1 MKHSKPLLAIMVSA
15 FALCATVAVIAGFA
29 ANQQLISLKEA
40 NSQMTKELSDVRK
53 KAYVASKDIAIGDE
67 IVLEGENANVM
78 LTQLYLSTGNK
89 LMIDS
94 ETSGYAQTAIPAGSP
109 IFEALVGEKPPVE
122 ALTPER
128 VVEEVPESFQIP
140 YTITAS
146 HVDVNG
152 KKIAE
157 PTVINLGSG
166 VGEQAFS
173 LYSESP
179 EGYYLSSIKIEKGR
193 VYSFGADRLE
203 TSAGKS
209 MVYYYTDKTGLTRT
223 EITEDLEVVF
233 TYKEGS
239 SEQDVDKDVV
249 IKGVLEHGTNS
260 EAVTK
265 LNETS
270 SASGNDAIIFND
282 ISIGTEKDSQKK

>member
-109 IFEALVGEKPPVE
+109 IFE

-260 EAVTK
+260 AAVTK

>member
-1 MKHSKPLLAIMVSA
+1 MKHSKPLIAIAVSI
-15 FALCATVAVIAGFA
+15 FSLCTVAVVIAGCA
-29 ANQQLISLKEA
+29 VNQQLVSLREA
-40 NSQMTKELSDVRK
+40 NSQMAEELSSVRK
-53 KAYVASKDIAIGDE
+53 KAYVASKDISMGDE
-67 IVLEGENANVM
+67 IILEGENANVM

-89 LMIDS
+89 LLIGS
-94 ETSGYAQTAIPAGSP
+94 EVSGYAQTDIPAGSP
-109 IFEALVGEKPPVE
+109 IFDALVDEKPPVE
-122 ALTPER
+122 TLAPER

-140 YTITAS
+140 YTITVS

-173 LYSESP
+173 LYGEAP
-179 EGYYLSSIKIEKGR
+179 EGYYLSSIKIGKGR

-203 TSAGKS
+203 TSSGKS

-223 EITEDLEVVF
+223 EITGDLEVVF

-239 SEQDVDKDVV
+239 SEQAVDKDLV
-249 IKGVLEHGTNS
+249 IKGVPEHGS
-260 EAVTK
+260 DSMVPPEPD
-265 LNETS
+265 ETS
-270 SASGNDAIIFND
+270 NSAGNDAITFND
-282 ISIGTEKDSQKK
+282 ISIGTEKASQKK

>member
-1 MKHSKPLLAIMVSA
+1 MKHSKPLLAIAVSA
-15 FALCATVAVIAGFA
+15 FSLCSVIVVIAGFA
-29 ANQQLISLKEA
+29 ANQQIISLREA
-40 NSQMTKELSDVRK
+40 NSQMMEELSSVRK
-53 KAYVASKDIAIGDE
+53 KAYVASKDITMGDE

-89 LMIDS
+89 LMIDD
-94 ETSGYAQTAIPAGSP
+94 ETSGYAQTDIPAGSP
-109 IFEALVGEKPPVE
+109 IFEALVSDKPPVE

-157 PTVINLGSG
+157 PTVISLGSG

-173 LYSESP
+173 LYGEAP
-179 EGYYLSSIKIEKGR
+179 EGYYLSSIKVGKVR

-203 TSAGKS
+203 TSDSNSK
-209 MVYYYTDKTGLTRT
+209 VYKYTD
-223 EITEDLEVVF
+223 
-233 TYKEGS
+233 
-239 SEQDVDKDVV
+239 
-249 IKGVLEHGTNS
+249 N
-260 EAVTK
+260 
-265 LNETS
+265 NEM
-270 SASGNDAIIFND
+270 NNIY
-282 ISIGTEKDSQKK
+282 EKYINFV

>member
-1 MKHSKPLLAIMVSA
+1 MKHSKPLLAIVVSA

-78 LTQLYLSTGNK
+78 LTQLYLSTGNE
-89 LMIDS
+89 LMIDD
-94 ETSGYAQTAIPAGSP
+94 ETSGYAQTDIPAGSP
-109 IFEALVGEKPPVE
+109 IFEALVSEKPPVE

-157 PTVINLGSG
+157 PTVISLGSG

-173 LYSESP
+173 LYGEAP
-179 EGYYLSSIKIEKGR
+179 EGYYLSSIKVGKVR

-203 TSAGKS
+203 TSDGKS

-223 EITEDLEVVF
+223 EITGDLEVVF
-233 TYKEGS
+233 TYKEGNS
-239 SEQDVDKDVV
+239 GQDVDKNLV
-249 IKGVLEHGTNS
+249 IKGVLEHASNFTVS
-260 EAVTK
+260 PEPD
-265 LNETS
+265 ETS
-270 SASGNDAIIFND
+270 RVSGNDAITFTD
-282 ISIGTEKDSQKK
+282 ISVRTEKASQKK